1 MSWQPVSTGNGD
13 GGAKEKKEPPLNRQ
27 ERGGRDQ
34 FSRVLPQDA
43 KRKEICQGMFWKRGG
58 CLAPPHTVCCNWQK
72 LQCCMQQ
79 CEIRTGG
86 IIRSIMNESCH
97 RRCFAWL
104 ASSARL
110 SGDAQWSPALSLL
123 AFQPVVRVCC
133 YSPVRDWCHYFAM
146 PGTCLEAYSLDT
158 FDSSERP
165 GQQLCPNLYGE
176 IVHVTR

>member
-1 MSWQPVSTGNGD
+1 MSLYQQLLLPVWPTNGFRTGWSGPHTD
-13 GGAKEKKEPPLNRQ
+13 PRFPDTSAKRTCHGSPSPRGMGMGGPRKKKNRRQ
-27 ERGGRDQ
+27 IVRNGGRDQ

-43 KRKEICQGMFWKRGG
+43 KRKKKLPG
-58 CLAPPHTVCCNWQK
+58 CVLETGVGVFLLLILFVVTGRNCNG
-72 LQCCMQQ
+72 CMQQ

-133 YSPVRDWCHYFAM
+133 YSPA
-146 PGTCLEAYSLDT
+146 
-158 FDSSERP
+158 
-165 GQQLCPNLYGE
+165 
-176 IVHVTR
+176 